1 MKLIILLVFLAISA
15 YACININAITSTIN
29 NGLFSFEQVDAENLQ
44 GKQLI
49 PFALP
54 HSSCKA
60 SFPGNPHAPGFSQQL
75 FMSGLQSGE
84 NRVMADRE
92 QVYYLSEF
100 SAPAMTIG
108 SLGSS
113 PLGLAASSSTTF
125 DSKKN
130 IWNSQS
136 STPAGNNSLAGNANF
151 DSEPL
156 KIQNCL
162 DLFLQNW
169 LTDRGAIADRKTP
182 IALKGGLFSGRELIA
197 HSKDNKNHFKLR
209 FYCNYPK
216 KKIVVIGV
224 AGNPTRVS
232 SADSEKFL
240 NSVDMW

>member
-1 MKLIILLVFLAISA
+1 MKLIILLVFIAISV
-15 YACININAITSTIN
+15 YVCININVITSTIN
-29 NGLFSFEQVDAENLQ
+29 NGLFSVEQVDAENLQ

-54 HSSCKA
+54 HSNCKA
-60 SFPGNPHAPGFSQQL
+60 SFPGNPHTPAFSQQL
-75 FMSGLQSGE
+75 FMSGLHSGE

-92 QVYYLSEF
+92 QVYYLSELNVP
-100 SAPAMTIG
+100 SMSIG
-108 SLGSS
+108 SLSSLPLGMAPSSS
-113 PLGLAASSSTTF
+113 PAF
-125 DSKKN
+125 DYKKN
-130 IWNSQS
+130 IWNAQS
-136 STPAGNNSLAGNANF
+136 TTPAGNNSLATNANF

-162 DLFLQNW
+162 DSYLQNW
-169 LTDRGAIADRKTP
+169 LTDRGAIAASKTP

-224 AGNPTRVS
+224 AGNPTRVN
-232 SADSEKFL
+232 SADTENFL
-240 NSVDMW
+240 NSVDIW